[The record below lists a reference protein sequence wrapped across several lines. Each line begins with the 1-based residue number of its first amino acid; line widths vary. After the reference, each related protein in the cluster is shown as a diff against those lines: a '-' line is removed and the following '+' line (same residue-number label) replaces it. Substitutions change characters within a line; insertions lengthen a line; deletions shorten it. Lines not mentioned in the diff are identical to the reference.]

1 MNNIKFKLVSI
12 AAALLASIY
21 TQSAL
26 AIPVYEALPSSN
38 SINTSVHTS
47 GGPVLADDFTPAAS
61 GIVSRVDWWGS
72 APLSSTGSDSWEIT
86 FHPDA
91 GGAPDTAFATAILSQ
106 HFVTA
111 TGSDLDGDGIF
122 FYSAMWSPMDLS
134 LTAGTDYWFSVANA
148 SGATWTWANALAPTV
163 GSEQYAAMVS
173 SGALGSP
180 HFGPWSTALDATGAP
195 TDFAFRI
202 HVTPE
207 PGILALLGIGLAAI
221 GFARK
226 RRIS

>member
-1 MNNIKFKLVSI
+1 MNNIIKFKLVSI
-12 AAALLASIY
+12 AAAFFASIY

-38 SINTSVHTS
+38 STHVSQHIT

-61 GIVSRVDWWGS
+61 GFVSRVDWWGS
-72 APLSSTGSDSWEIT
+72 APLSGNDLWEIT
-86 FHPDA
+86 FHPDV
-91 GGAPDTAFATAILSQ
+91 GGIPDTNVATAILSQ
-106 HFVTA
+106 HFVNA
-111 TGSDLDGDGIF
+111 TGSDPDGDGIF
-122 FYSAMWSPMDLS
+122 FYTAVWNPMDLFI
-134 LTAGTDYWFSVANA
+134 TAGTDYWFSVANG
-148 SGATWTWANALAPTV
+148 SGSTWTWANALAPTV
-163 GSEQYAAMVS
+163 GSEQYNAMVS

-180 HFGPWSTALDATGAP
+180 HFGPWSTALDATGAA

-207 PGILALLGIGLAAI
+207 PGILALLGIGLAGI

-226 RRIS
+226 WRTS